1 MAYATPADAA
11 FRIAANGL
19 KHGTAVQKGGLGT
32 IFEKSVERGL
42 LRSEADNTPIST
54 PVSLITARV
63 VHEFLDG
70 SGVLAESATAANC
83 TALFTAG
90 DAGSGS
96 VVIGPML
103 PGGWTL
109 TGRSDGN
116 GGWAT
121 QQEHTFQGSALT
133 ETITY

>member
-1 MAYATPADAA
+1 MAYATSADAA
-11 FRIAANGL
+11 FRIATNGL

-32 IFEKSVERGL
+32 LFEKSVERGL
-42 LRSEADNTPIST
+42 IKSDAENTPIST
-54 PVSLITARV
+54 PVSMITARV

-70 SGVLAESATAANC
+70 SSVLGEGTTAANC

-96 VVIGPML
+96 SVIGPMV

-109 TGRSDGN
+109 TGRSDGQ
-116 GGWAT
+116 GGWAM